1 MLRRLGRRRRSPLIV
16 LLASV
21 LAASCGAPLM
31 KLPAGP
37 GTAAGDAPAALAEAI
52 NACRAINTFTAE
64 IAVSGSVG
72 RRRLRGRL
80 AAGLAAPASAYL
92 EAPAPFGAPLFIFVA
107 RGNDATVLLPRD
119 RRVLEHGRPDAVL
132 EAVTGVSMTP
142 AELRTTL
149 TGCADERA
157 ATGDARSLDKGWL
170 MIPGSRRVYLR
181 RRKPTDPWQIVA
193 VISRDAAGTEWRAEY
208 SDFAGGLPRTIR
220 LASTE
225 PDRFNLKL
233 ALSQLEINVALGDDT
248 FRLQIPASTAPITL
262 AELREAGPLADR
274 ASVSNGR

>member
-1 MLRRLGRRRRSPLIV
+1 MLRGLGGRRRSPILV
-16 LLASV
+16 LFVSA

-37 GTAAGDAPAALAEAI
+37 GAPASDAPAALADAI
-52 NACRAINTFTAE
+52 KACRTIDTFTAE
-64 IAVSGSVG
+64 IAVSGNVGG
-72 RRRLRGRL
+72 RRMRGRL
-80 AAGLAAPASAYL
+80 AAGLAAPASARL

-132 EAVTGVSMTP
+132 EAMTGVSMTP

-149 TGCADERA
+149 TGCAEEREA
-157 ATGDARSLDKGWL
+157 AADARALGSGWL
-170 MIPGSRRVYLR
+170 LIAGTRRIYLR
-181 RRKPTDPWQIVA
+181 RGKPTDPWRIVA
-193 VISRDAAGTEWRAEY
+193 VVSHDNAGAEWRAEY
-208 SDFAGGLPRTIR
+208 SDFNGGLPRSIR

-225 PDRFNLKL
+225 PNRFSLKL
-233 ALSQLEINVALGDDT
+233 ALSQVETNGALTDEA
-248 FRLQIPASTAPITL
+248 FRVRIPAGTAPITL

-274 ASVSNGR
+274 ASSSNGR